1 MDRRTYDT
9 TQRGR
14 NATATRV
21 RASVAT
27 PATPTSLRRTPW
39 SAMWSGLAANDAAIG
54 MACGFATDMKVHERR
69 PEEGSS

>member
-1 MDRRTYDT
+1 MDRSSYDT
-9 TQRGR
+9 TLRGR

-21 RASVAT
+21 LAPVTT
-27 PATPTSLRRTPW
+27 PATLTSLRRIPW
-39 SAMWSGLAANDAAIG
+39 SAQWSDLGTID

>member
-1 MDRRTYDT
+1 MDRSSYDT
-9 TQRGR
+9 TPRGC

-21 RASVAT
+21 LAPVAT
-27 PATPTSLRRTPW
+27 PATLTSLRRTRW
-39 SAMWSGLAANDAAIG
+39 SAQWSDLAAID